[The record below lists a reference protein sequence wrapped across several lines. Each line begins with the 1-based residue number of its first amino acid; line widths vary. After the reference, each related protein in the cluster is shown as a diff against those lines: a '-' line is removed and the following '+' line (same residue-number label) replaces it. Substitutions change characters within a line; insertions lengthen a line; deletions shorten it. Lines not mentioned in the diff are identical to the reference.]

1 MNNWL
6 YRILGIILILSGI
19 SIWLNPVIYSRVDMM
34 IFDFSEIKIIV
45 SLLFIIIGIAFIW
58 TTLNINKK
66 RK

>member
-6 YRILGIILILSGI
+6 YHILGIILILSGI
-19 SIWLNPVIYSRVDMM
+19 SIWLNPIIYSRVDMM